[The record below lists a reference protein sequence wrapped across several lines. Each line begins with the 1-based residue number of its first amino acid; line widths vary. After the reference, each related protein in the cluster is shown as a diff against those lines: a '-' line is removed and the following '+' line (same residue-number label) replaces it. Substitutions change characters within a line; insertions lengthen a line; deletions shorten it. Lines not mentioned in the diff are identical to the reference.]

1 MANTNKKRAK
11 SMINVRRATFFGFSD
26 EDNEVYDESK
36 IMELT
41 KRTMSFSDGRNYNSV
56 PNYGDGEETD
66 REYGISG
73 RTVELQIHDLT
84 AEESAFIHGHTVSGK
99 TIRRSQNDIIPSVGL
114 ALMTDLPGGHVN
126 LYKFYKAKFPPSGT
140 SVTQKSE
147 GSTTFSNTTLSGTYS
162 DLERLG
168 TDSSI
173 LKDVDPDT
181 EEGKQIINNWFTK
194 PDYDG
199 GATDNS
205 GGD

>member
-41 KRTMSFSDGRNYNSV
+41 KRTMSFSDDRNYNSV

-99 TIRRSQNDIIPSVGL
+99 TIRRSQNDSQGL
-114 ALMTDLPGGHVN
+114 NREVQARRRKTEVCQKCLKRYSAMKTFNLP
-126 LYKFYKAKFPPSGT
+126 
-140 SVTQKSE
+140 KSE
-147 GSTTFSNTTLSGTYS
+147 YMPT
-162 DLERLG
+162 
-168 TDSSI
+168 
-173 LKDVDPDT
+173 KVQ
-181 EEGKQIINNWFTK
+181 EELT
-194 PDYDG
+194 
-199 GATDNS
+199 A
-205 GGD
+205 